1 MNRRIDEKARKDFLA
16 DGISS
21 IVIQSTLAMRI
32 NKYLASLGVASRR
45 KVDTLISEGKVKI
58 NGRTVKLGEQIEPGK
73 DKVTVGGREV
83 ESTTPDKVYFA
94 VNKPKGVVS
103 TARDTHGRRTVV
115 SLVKSKERL
124 FPVGRLDM
132 ESEGLML
139 LTNDGEL
146 MQRMTHPKY
155 HVLKV
160 YEVVVLGSVG
170 DEKIG
175 RMRSGMK
182 LRGGDV
188 TRPAKVK
195 VESRNEHKTVLIIE
209 LGEGKNRQIRRMC
222 EALHLHLLD
231 LKRVELGSLKLDDL
245 GTGQFR
251 ALKEEEINGLYEVA
265 GLASNS

>member
-1 MNRRIDEKARKDFLA
+1 
-16 DGISS
+16 
-21 IVIQSTLAMRI
+21 MRI
-32 NKYLASLGVASRR
+32 NKYLAGLGVASRR
-45 KVDTLISEGKVKI
+45 KVDEMIEAGKVRI
-58 NGRTVKLGEQIEPGK
+58 NERAAKLGEQIDPTR
-73 DKVTVGGREV
+73 DRIAVGGKEV
-83 ESTTPDKVYFA
+83 GSRPQRVYFA
-94 VNKPKGVVS
+94 VNKPKGIVS

-155 HVLKV
+155 HVPKV
-160 YEVVVLGSVG
+160 YEVVVLGSVT

-182 LRGGDV
+182 LRGGDF
-188 TRPAKVK
+188 TSGAKVDI
-195 VESRNEHKTVLIIE
+195 VSRDEHKTVLMVT

-222 EALHLHLLD
+222 ESLHLHLLA
-231 LKRVELGSLKLDDL
+231 LKRVEMGSLKLDGL
-245 GTGQFR
+245 AAGRFR
-251 ALKEEEINGLYEVA
+251 ALDPGEISELYQVA
-265 GLASNS
+265 GLLPNS

>member
-1 MNRRIDEKARKDFLA
+1 
-16 DGISS
+16 
-21 IVIQSTLAMRI
+21 MRI

-45 KVDTLISEGKVKI
+45 KVDEMIEEGKVRVG
-58 NGRTVKLGEQIEPGK
+58 GRAAKLGEKIDPIR

-83 ESTTPDKVYFA
+83 GSTPNRVYFA
-94 VNKPKGVVS
+94 VNKPKGIVS
-103 TARDTHGRRTVV
+103 TVADTDGRRTVV

-160 YEVVVLGSVG
+160 YEVVVLGSVP
-170 DEKIG
+170 DDKIG

-182 LRGGDV
+182 LRGGDF
-188 TRPAKVK
+188 TAKAKVD
-195 VESRNEHKTVLIIE
+195 VVSRDEHKTILMVT

-222 EALHLHLLD
+222 EALHLHLLN
-231 LKRVELGSLKLDDL
+231 LKRVEFGPLKLDGL
-245 GTGQFR
+245 VAGRFR
-251 ALKEEEINGLYEVA
+251 ALESGEINELYRVA
-265 GLASNS
+265 GLVQNS

>member
-1 MNRRIDEKARKDFLA
+1 
-16 DGISS
+16 
-21 IVIQSTLAMRI
+21 MRI

-45 KVDTLISEGKVKI
+45 KVDAMIEKGKVKV
-58 NGRTVKLGEQIEPGK
+58 NGKVAKLGQKVGET
-73 DKVTVGGREV
+73 DKILVDGREIYDKN
-83 ESTTPDKVYFA
+83 DKVYFA

-103 TARDTHGRRTVV
+103 TVLDTHGRRTVL

-146 MQRMTHPKY
+146 MQRLTHPKY
-155 HVLKV
+155 HVPKV
-160 YEVVVLGSVG
+160 YEVAVLGSIT

-175 RMRSGMK
+175 RMRSGMR
-182 LRGGDV
+182 LRNGEV

-195 VESRNEHKTVLIIE
+195 IISRDEHKTVLGIG

-222 EALHLHLLD
+222 EALHLHLLN
-231 LKRVELGSLKLDDL
+231 LKRVELGSVRLEGLPVGEHRKLEKDEVKDL
-245 GTGQFR
+245 YQT
-251 ALKEEEINGLYEVA
+251 A
-265 GLASNS
+265 GLAPIS

>member
-1 MNRRIDEKARKDFLA
+1 M
-16 DGISS
+16 
-21 IVIQSTLAMRI
+21 
-32 NKYLASLGVASRR
+32 GVASRR
-45 KVDTLISEGKVKI
+45 KVDEMIKAGKVRI
-58 NGRTVKLGEQIEPGK
+58 NGRAAKLGEQIDPTR
-73 DKVTVGGREV
+73 DKVKVGGKEV
-83 ESTTPDKVYFA
+83 GRNRVEKVYFA
-94 VNKPKGVVS
+94 VNKPKGIVS
-103 TARDTHGRRTVV
+103 TVADTHGRRTVV

-155 HVLKV
+155 HIPKV
-160 YEVVVLGSVG
+160 YEVVVLGSVTE
-170 DEKIG
+170 DKIG

-188 TRPAKVK
+188 TRPVKVK

-222 EALHLHLLD
+222 ESLHLHLLA
-231 LKRVELGSLKLDDL
+231 LKRVEMGPLKLDGL
-245 GTGQFR
+245 AAGRFR
-251 ALKEEEINGLYEVA
+251 ALEPGEINELYRVA
-265 GLASNS
+265 GLVPNS